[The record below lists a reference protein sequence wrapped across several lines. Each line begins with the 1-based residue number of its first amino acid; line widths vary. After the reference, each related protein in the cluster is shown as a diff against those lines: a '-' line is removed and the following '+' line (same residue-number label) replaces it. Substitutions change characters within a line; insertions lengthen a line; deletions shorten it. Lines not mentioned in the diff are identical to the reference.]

1 MIGGVGVWARGLFGC
16 RPLPSDQQNAQT
28 YHPTSGHMPLPPPSL
43 FLALTPTA
51 ILPGSNGSRVGPRDW
66 LPWIESNESV
76 QQLCC
81 DAARQ
86 LEYKI
91 KFFSL

>member
-51 ILPGSNGSRVGPRDW
+51 LVLSISCLAAMAQEWDCFHLGSNRMNQCNNCAVT
-66 LPWIESNESV
+66 
-76 QQLCC
+76 QL
-81 DAARQ
+81 DSWNT
-86 LEYKI
+86 K
-91 KFFSL
+91 